1 MFYYCQL
8 LQSVNFTNFK
18 TNNVKDFKFMFFECN
33 SLELLDLTNLN
44 FNNVI
49 DFRFMFNGCEK
60 LKNLYL
66 PLFEM
71 ENKKYDKLFDY
82 CVSLEKDEKIKKLFN
97 KI

>member
-18 TNNVKDFKFMFFECN
+18 TNNVKDLKFMFFECN

-44 FNNVI
+44 FNTI
-49 DFRFMFNGCEK
+49 FDFRFMFNGCEK

-71 ENKKYDKLFDY
+71 ENKKYDKMFDY
-82 CVSLEKDEKIKKLFN
+82 CISLKMDEKTLFN